1 MLLIQFRIGV
11 QAYAVSASDVQRI
24 LPLPRL
30 DSFPGGPPGLRGVFL
45 YRGALMPV
53 IDPRFLL
60 EGTTSREGLGSR
72 LLLVGSRASGT
83 EATPAFALLADRV
96 TVFRASGE
104 AQATLTLPPADEAAC
119 VGPLFTI
126 DGVPT
131 RVVEWQR
138 LLTPDMLAIGNG
150 TWNR

>member
-1 MLLIQFRIGV
+1 MLLIQFRIGD

-30 DSFPGGPPGLRGVFL
+30 DAFPAGPPGLRGVFL

-53 IDPRFLL
+53 IDLRFLL

-72 LLLVGSRASGT
+72 LLLVGTRASGT
-83 EATPAFALLADRV
+83 GDTPAFAMLADRV
-96 TVFRASGE
+96 SVFRASGE
-104 AQATLTLPPADEAAC
+104 TQATLTLPSAGEASC
-119 VGPLFTI
+119 VGPLLTI
-126 DGVPT
+126 DGIPT

-138 LLTPDMLAIGNG
+138 LLTPDMLAIGEG